1 MKSGVWVLFQGP
13 TGYFHQCLP
22 PKETELNVVLSSWKG
37 EEVTLDDREEIQAVY
52 SKKPTFPGPQNVNL
66 QKQSTRAGLEK
77 IREIAGPDAL
87 VLKIRTDMKL
97 DPYDRA
103 IHVLTQYWDEC
114 RQLLEDEIQESNRAV
129 KRLSK
134 FSWVLYELRK
144 ILGHRQATHPIL
156 FLDYSWHRKGYLL
169 DFIQFGRVDDLITL
183 WTLGQKIKPIH
194 FRAPEEYLTKRFLK
208 KFNVGAQGRAMM
220 AAGLFLG
227 KLYNNDVRV
236 TWMKTRITSQN
247 WIGHGL
253 WSVSS
258 QYPR

>member
-22 PKETELNVVLSSWKG
+22 PKEVEVKVLLSSWKG
-37 EEVTLDDREEIQAVY
+37 DEVALDDRAHIQAIY
-52 SKKPTFPGPQNVNL
+52 SKKPRIPGPQNVNL

-77 IREIAGPDAL
+77 IKEIAGPDAL

-114 RQLLEDEIQESNRAV
+114 RELLEKEIQEANRAV
-129 KRLSK
+129 ERLGK
-134 FSWVLYELRK
+134 FSRFLYELRR
-144 ILGHRQATHPIL
+144 ILGRRQATHPIL

-169 DFIQFGRVDDLITL
+169 DFMQFGRVDDLITL
-183 WTLGQKIKPIH
+183 WTLGHKLKFIH

-208 KFNVGAQGRAMM
+208 KFNVGGAR
-220 AAGLFLG
+220 
-227 KLYNNDVRV
+227 KSNDVRGFV
-236 TWMKTRITSQN
+236 LGQA
-247 WIGHGL
+247 
-253 WSVSS
+253 V
-258 QYPR
+258 Q